1 MVRGAWS
8 DRYVVLSTRHKP
20 YARGEYRY
28 RHVITLW
35 QNGSGIDSTAG
46 GGGEGLGSAMRD
58 WGLFCSLI
66 RAVLQNGD
74 RTVAIILE
82 RYRSYDGD
90 LGERMQRQ

>member
-1 MVRGAWS
+1 
-8 DRYVVLSTRHKP
+8 
-20 YARGEYRY
+20 
-28 RHVITLW
+28 
-35 QNGSGIDSTAG
+35 
-46 GGGEGLGSAMRD
+46 MRD